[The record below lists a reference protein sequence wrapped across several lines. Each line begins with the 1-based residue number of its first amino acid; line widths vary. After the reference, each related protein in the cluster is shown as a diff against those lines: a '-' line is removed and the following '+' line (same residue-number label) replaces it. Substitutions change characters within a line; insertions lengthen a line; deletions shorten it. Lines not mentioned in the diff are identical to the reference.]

1 MAKFGKKHS
10 KSVDVGSKSRS
21 TIGSIKQK
29 KEQRRVKL
37 DEKDIKIL
45 EMLKEDS
52 SYTTREIAK
61 KTLLPVT
68 TVHNRILKLRRE
80 GVIKNYTIE
89 LDNELI
95 GKNVSAYIL
104 VNADLKYLKEKQ
116 KTQYDVAKDMKKL
129 YCTENVDIV
138 TGGTDLVVFLRVESI
153 KELDE
158 VLLGKIQ
165 SVDGVANTRTLIVLN
180 EG

>member
-1 MAKFGKKHS
+1 MAKFGNKYS
-10 KSVDVGSKSRS
+10 KSIAGGN
-21 TIGSIKQK
+21 TITAIGSIRQTAEQKQ
-29 KEQRRVKL
+29 VKL
-37 DEKDIKIL
+37 DDKDINIL

-52 SYTTREIAK
+52 SYTTRDIAK

-68 TVHNRILKLRRE
+68 TVHNRVLRLKRE
-80 GVIKNYTIE
+80 GVIKHYTIE
-89 LDNELI
+89 LDNGLI
-95 GKNVSAYIL
+95 GKSVSAYIL

-129 YCTENVDIV
+129 YCTERVDIV
-138 TGGTDLVVFLRVESI
+138 TGGTDLVVFLRVSSI

-158 VLLGKIQ
+158 VLLGNIQ
-165 SVDGVANTRTLIVLN
+165 LVDGVANTRTLIVLN